1 MYKVYIADDSIL
13 VRKELVLTTPWEKLN
28 CNVVGEAGNGET
40 ALEEILTLQPNIVIT
55 DIRMPKR
62 DGLELIKELKAR
74 GFHGEFVVISA
85 YSEFEY
91 ALSAIKLEVNDYI
104 LKPIADQELME
115 TIKKII
121 DRIQERRNSD
131 IINNKFKDTLE
142 IEDIKANLLEYYAD
156 KNLSIYLRNAIEY
169 IQLHYMEDL
178 TIKDVANKLFIS
190 ESYLT
195 KLFKQE
201 INITFIEYLTQVRIR
216 KSIELMKESNSPI
229 YIISEQVGYKDYRYF
244 SRVFKKMIGLS
255 PKKYQNK
262 IIK

>member
-13 VRKELVLTTPWEKLN
+13 VRKELVLTTPWESLN
-28 CNVVGEAGNGET
+28 CNVVGQAGNGHA
-40 ALEEILTLQPNIVIT
+40 ALEEILKLEPDIVIT
-55 DIRMPKR
+55 DIRMPKM
-62 DGLELIKELKAR
+62 DGLELIKELKAK
-74 GFHGEFVVISA
+74 GSNAEFVVISG

-104 LKPIADQELME
+104 LKPISDTELIQ
-115 TIKKII
+115 TIEKII
-121 DRIQERRNSD
+121 SRIEERKNTE
-131 IINNKFKDTLE
+131 IINHKLRDTLL
-142 IEDIKANLLEYYAD
+142 IEDIKANMLEDYAD
-156 KNLSIYLRNAIEY
+156 KNLSIHLRNAIEH
-169 IQLHYMEDL
+169 IQSYYMEDL
-178 TIKDVANKLFIS
+178 SIKDVTKELSIS

-216 KSIELMKESNSPI
+216 KAIELMKENKLPI
-229 YIISEQVGYKDYRYF
+229 YRIAEEVGYKDYRYF
-244 SRVFKKMIGLS
+244 SLVFKKMIGIS